1 MTTPI
6 WIWALLRKEKF
17 KKKIWICCGSIGALI
32 GHGVDPYLGLDGKE
46 AQVQLLFLLLLAIY
60 LIILFRI
67 YLLVFLGF
75 IY

>member
-1 MTTPI
+1 M
-6 WIWALLRKEKF
+6 
-17 KKKIWICCGSIGALI
+17 

-46 AQVQLLFLLLLAIY
+46 AQVQLLFLLLLVIY

-67 YLLVFLGF
+67 YLLVFLRF